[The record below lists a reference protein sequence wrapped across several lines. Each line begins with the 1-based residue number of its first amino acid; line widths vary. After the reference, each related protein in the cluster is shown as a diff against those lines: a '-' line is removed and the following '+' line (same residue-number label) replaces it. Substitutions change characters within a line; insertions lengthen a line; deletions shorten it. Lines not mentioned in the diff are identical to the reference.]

1 MPTGSPSKRGSPS
14 KGARNPLAQQDA
26 LALQPQPGGAPSA
39 AKAAEETSI
48 FPASMFGSFYEPKKD
63 VKSPPKAAAAADPP
77 APSPVKTPTQSPE
90 KPSSPTPVPVPVPV
104 PVPTARASPA
114 PSPVKTPTQSP
125 EKTSSPAP
133 VLVPTPSPVKR
144 PTQSPKKT
152 SSPAPVP
159 VPAPSPVKTPIQ
171 SPEKPSSPTP
181 VPVPVPVPVPKAR
194 ASPEKATESPLET
207 KSPLKKDP
215 SPEKTASP
223 EKEESGG
230 LVEADPVQTQEE
242 MREEAE
248 QEAEEVLLEDVPR
261 AQEVEPQQNQ
271 KNRDTPPQQP
281 PKRNACLIFSAIL
294 CVLAGISLVAIL
306 VPRALD
312 DDNAIQTTG
321 GDNPV
326 APTPAPTFAELVT
339 PFECE
344 EAVVVG
350 ANSTTAGTTKG
361 APALPEIPVCSG
373 LGANGFGVWF
383 QLEGD
388 GNVYKASTC
397 DPSTDFDTQISIFSG
412 SCSKLECVAAN
423 DQGSDD
429 SCGSQS
435 QLEFSTNPGDIYYLF
450 VHGKREAE
458 GQVVLNMEQVSQD
471 NDLCDKAGT
480 VTPSGGDEIIG
491 NTWIAATGGN
501 GDNFT
506 CSEST
511 VPGLWYAIQ
520 GEGKAITISTCSES
534 TKYNADI
541 SVAAGSSC
549 SDLTCVETTSEE
561 CIASL
566 QGTIKSFFASAD
578 TVYNVLIH
586 GSDAAQAS
594 VESSRQLQDGSDP
607 ADSQFGM
614 IVQDDVGPS
623 GFFVDVQEACALSGA
638 IEIDELAASSVLYQT
653 SNSLWDSF
661 CDGSG
666 QGEFYQIIGQGRA
679 VTANTCN
686 NETDIDTT
694 LSVVVGDCV
703 NQIWSCVASN
713 DQFCGD
719 QSSVKWF
726 ADLGETYYLLV
737 RSTGSNHGSYALT
750 VSTSATQAPTAG
762 PSENPSS
769 SPTTPLPTQLPSAS
783 PSAFPT
789 MTPSVSSS
797 SSPTSSPS
805 FTPTSTLS
813 LTPTA
818 SPTQTASANPTG
830 LLPTTAPPT
839 KAPTNAPITPLPTAS
854 ATTNAPIANPTVN
867 PTPQPT
873 PGPTTANP
881 TANPT
886 PQPTPGPTT
895 AKPTVNPTPQPT
907 PGPTKAPTARPT
919 VNPTPQ
925 PTPGPTKAPTARP
938 TVNPTPNPTPAPIGS
953 PTATPSS
960 SPTYIIDPT
969 ELCSDAPARDALG
982 SSDSVAIIGR
992 GPDFIFSPD
1001 LVGSCGTSSYNN
1013 SPAIWYKLDG
1023 TRTGLNI
1030 IASAEVCNTMFDLQL
1045 TVFRGDCDQ
1054 LTCVAGSSDFC
1065 NQAVRFEWGTG
1076 SNTYYLMFHGFGTM
1090 DGNFVF
1096 NVDS

>member
-1 MPTGSPSKRGSPS
+1 MPIGSPSKRGSPS
-14 KGARNPLAQQDA
+14 KGARTSLAQQDA

-39 AKAAEETSI
+39 AKAEEETSI
-48 FPASMFGSFYEPKKD
+48 FPAAMFGSFYEPKKD
-63 VKSPPKAAAAADPP
+63 AESPPKAAADPP
-77 APSPVKTPTQSPE
+77 APSPVKTPT
-90 KPSSPTPVPVPVPV
+90 
-104 PVPTARASPA
+104 

-133 VLVPTPSPVKR
+133 V
-144 PTQSPKKT
+144 
-152 SSPAPVP
+152 
-159 VPAPSPVKTPIQ
+159 
-171 SPEKPSSPTP
+171 P
-181 VPVPVPVPVPKAR
+181 VPVPVPVPTAR
-194 ASPEKATESPLET
+194 ASPEKTTESPPET
-207 KSPLKKDP
+207 VSPLRKDPSPEKTAEKTPESPPETVSPLKKDLF
-215 SPEKTASP
+215 PEKTASP

-261 AQEVEPQQNQ
+261 AQEVKPQQNQ
-271 KNRDTPPQQP
+271 KNRDAPPQQP
-281 PKRNACLIFSAIL
+281 PKKNACLILSAIL
-294 CVLAGISLVAIL
+294 CILAGVALVAVL

-312 DDNAIQTTG
+312 DNDDNGIQTTG

-326 APTPAPTFAELVT
+326 APTPAPTFTELVT

-361 APALPEIPVCSG
+361 APALPEIPVCSE
-373 LGANGFGVWF
+373 LGANGFGIWF

-435 QLEFSTNPGDIYYLF
+435 QVEFSTNPEVIYYLF

-458 GQVVLNMEQVSQD
+458 GQVVLNVEQVSQD

-480 VTPSGGDEIIG
+480 VAPSGGDEIIG
-491 NTWIAATGGN
+491 NTWFAATSGT

-520 GEGKAITISTCSES
+520 GEDKAITISTCSES

-541 SVAAGSSC
+541 SVATGSSC
-549 SDLTCVETTSEE
+549 SDLICVETTSEE
-561 CIASL
+561 CIGL
-566 QGTIKSFFASAD
+566 QGAIKSFFASAD
-578 TVYNVLIH
+578 TVYKVLIH

-594 VESSRQLQDGSDP
+594 VGSSRQLQDGSGP

-623 GFFVDVQEACALSGA
+623 GFFVDVQEACAATGA
-638 IEIDELAASSVLYQT
+638 IEIDGTAASSVLYQN

-666 QGEFYQIIGQGRA
+666 QGEFYQITGQGRA

-750 VSTSATQAPTAG
+750 VSTSATPAPTAA
-762 PSENPSS
+762 PSDTPSS
-769 SPTTPLPTQLPSAS
+769 LPTTPLPSSLPS
-783 PSAFPT
+783 
-789 MTPSVSSS
+789 
-797 SSPTSSPS
+797 SSPS

-818 SPTQTASANPTG
+818 APTQTASANPTG

-839 KAPTNAPITPLPTAS
+839 KAPTNAPATSNPTSLPSLQPTRLDSSAPSPNPTTPLPTAHPTPQPTPGP
-854 ATTNAPIANPTVN
+854 TTARPTVN

-873 PGPTTANP
+873 PGPTTAS
-881 TANPT
+881 
-886 PQPTPGPTT
+886 
-895 AKPTVNPTPQPT
+895 PTVNPTPQPT
-907 PGPTKAPTARPT
+907 PGPTKAPTSRPT

-938 TVNPTPNPTPAPIGS
+938 TVGPTPQPTPGPTKAPTARPTASPTPNPTPAPSNAPVTVGPTPS
-953 PTATPSS
+953 PTDSPTGTPSS
-960 SPTYIIDPT
+960 SPTYIVDPT
-969 ELCSDAPARDALG
+969 ELCNDARARDALG
-982 SSDSVAIIGR
+982 SSDSVAIIGT
-992 GPDFIFSPD
+992 GSDFIFSPD

-1013 SPAIWYKLDG
+1013 SPAIWFKLDG
-1023 TRTGLNI
+1023 SRTGPNV

-1065 NQAVRFEWGTG
+1065 NQEVRWDWGLG
-1076 SNTYYLMFHGFGTM
+1076 ANTYYLMFHGFGTM
-1090 DGNFVF
+1090 AGNFVF
-1096 NVDS
+1096 YVDSS